1 MNRKPQ
7 QQPDRAA
14 RFERD
19 AVPYRRQLYSAALE
33 MTRNASDAEDLV
45 QETLA
50 RAYASFHQFR
60 PGTNLRA
67 WLYRIEANTFLN
79 TCRKRKREPLQV
91 LSGGFH
97 DDLPAGTHTMS
108 RPAQSAEAEALEPLA
123 DSDILCALRG
133 LPEEFRA
140 VVYLADIAGYRL
152 KEVAWIMQTP
162 VGTVM
167 SRLTAAAQ
175 GSARSSPPIRRRR
188 TNEHAGEGGHAYRW
202 RTGSGEIRLAGMRAA
217 SWALLRLRLKDGTA
231 VASGAVRTS

>member
-1 MNRKPQ
+1 MNSKTR

-19 AVPYRRQLYSAALE
+19 AVPYWGQLYSAALK

-45 QETLA
+45 QETFA

-67 WLYRIEANTFLN
+67 WLYRIEANTFFN
-79 TCRKRKREPLQV
+79 TCRKRKREPLEV

-97 DDLPAGTHTMS
+97 DDWPAGACTMS
-108 RPAQSAEAEALEPLA
+108 PPTRSAEAEALEPLA
-123 DSDILCALRG
+123 DSDIIRVLRE

-140 VVYLADIAGYRL
+140 VVYLADIAGYRY
-152 KEVAWIMQTP
+152 KEVAQIMRTP

-167 SRLTAAAQ
+167 SRLHR
-175 GSARSSPPIRRRR
+175 GR
-188 TNEHAGEGGHAYRW
+188 T
-202 RTGSGEIRLAGMRAA
+202 
-217 SWALLRLRLKDGTA
+217 RLRQKLA
-231 VASGAVRTS
+231 AYSPSAY

>member
-1 MNRKPQ
+1 MNRKTQ

-19 AVPYRRQLYSAALE
+19 AVPYRGQLYSAALA

-45 QETLA
+45 QETFA

-67 WLYRIEANTFLN
+67 WLYRIEANTFIN

-91 LSGGFH
+91 LSGGFR
-97 DDLPAGTHTMS
+97 DDWPAGPCTPT
-108 RPAQSAEAEALEPLA
+108 PSAEAEALEPIA
-123 DSDILCALRG
+123 DSEILRALLE

-152 KEVAWIMQTP
+152 KEVAQIMRTP

-167 SRLTAAAQ
+167 SRLHRGRTRLRQKLAAY
-175 GSARSSPPIRRRR
+175 SPP
-188 TNEHAGEGGHAYRW
+188 A
-202 RTGSGEIRLAGMRAA
+202 
-217 SWALLRLRLKDGTA
+217 D
-231 VASGAVRTS
+231 

>member
-1 MNRKPQ
+1 LVPPAPPNRSTQ

-19 AVPYRRQLYSAALE
+19 AEPYRRQLYSAALA

-45 QETLA
+45 QETFA

-79 TCRKRKREPLQV
+79 TCRKRKREPIQV
-91 LSGGFH
+91 LSGGLH
-97 DDLPAGTHTMS
+97 EDLPADTCPMS
-108 RPAQSAEAEALEPLA
+108 PPTQSAEAEALAPLA
-123 DSDILCALRG
+123 DSDVLCALRE

-152 KEVAWIMQTP
+152 KEVARIMRTP
-162 VGTVM
+162 LGTVM
-167 SRLTAAAQ
+167 SRLHRGRTRLRQKLAAY
-175 GSARSSPPIRRRR
+175 SPPV
-188 TNEHAGEGGHAYRW
+188 E
-202 RTGSGEIRLAGMRAA
+202 
-217 SWALLRLRLKDGTA
+217 
-231 VASGAVRTS
+231 

>member
-1 MNRKPQ
+1 MVNTTPQ

-19 AVPYRRQLYSAALE
+19 AVPYRRQLYAAALE

-45 QETLA
+45 QETFA

-91 LSGGFH
+91 LSGGLH
-97 DDLPAGTHTMS
+97 EDLPACTRTVS
-108 RPAQSAEAEALEPLA
+108 PPTQSAEAEALEPLA
-123 DSDILCALRG
+123 DSDILCALRE

-140 VVYLADIAGYRL
+140 VVYLADILGYRH
-152 KEVAWIMQTP
+152 KEVARIMRTP

-167 SRLTAAAQ
+167 SRLHR
-175 GSARSSPPIRRRR
+175 GR
-188 TNEHAGEGGHAYRW
+188 TRL
-202 RTGSGEIRLAGMRAA
+202 RQRLAAYSPQA
-217 SWALLRLRLKDGTA
+217 D
-231 VASGAVRTS
+231 

>member
-1 MNRKPQ
+1 MNRKTQ

-45 QETLA
+45 QETFA
-50 RAYASFHQFR
+50 RAYASFHQFK

-91 LSGGFH
+91 LSGELHG
-97 DDLPAGTHTMS
+97 DLPARTHPISPPT
-108 RPAQSAEAEALEPLA
+108 QSAEAEALEPLA
-123 DSDILCALRG
+123 DSDILCALRE

-140 VVYLADIAGYRL
+140 VVYLADIVGYRH
-152 KEVAWIMQTP
+152 KEIARIMRTP
-162 VGTVM
+162 LGTVM
-167 SRLTAAAQ
+167 SRLHR
-175 GSARSSPPIRRRR
+175 GR
-188 TNEHAGEGGHAYRW
+188 T
-202 RTGSGEIRLAGMRAA
+202 
-217 SWALLRLRLKDGTA
+217 RLRQKLAAYSPTA
-231 VASGAVRTS
+231 DERALRGGG